1 MYYDFTVRIPAEKG
15 KIITRKKGRSTYILF
30 SMAKMNILGEIP
42 SAVR

>member
-30 SMAKMNILGEIP
+30 SVWPKLQ
-42 SAVR
+42 S

>member
-30 SMAKMNILGEIP
+30 QYGQNEYSG
-42 SAVR
+42 